1 MHLVSLCIGGK
12 KTKGR
17 NRGSAGEPEDPEND
31 DLVKNVPK
39 SHPHLEEITIHLTTM
54 HYCQSEKMRWAFF
67 SVPLFS
73 HFVYFYVNFKEIFK
87 GFMSKF
93 ALYSYLNAFY
103 LNTYCYFFRI

>member
-67 SVPLFS
+67 SVHLFS

-93 ALYSYLNAFY
+93 ALYSYLMNF
-103 LNTYCYFFRI
+103 I